1 MLEQD
6 PQTGTRVDLVGDPT
20 PLARAF
26 FAALRRLP
34 LSTWVAVARLTWRSK
49 EEPFTESAEYRL
61 ARRRLRQVLDG
72 MPWMVGWVKRQVGD
86 TVDVATAFL
95 PGVAPK
101 PLMRVALIAAFALVA
116 RPYLSQTDFL
126 RLYEPFAGLI
136 PPEELLRGL

>member
-1 MLEQD
+1 MSEHD
-6 PQTGTRVDLVGDPT
+6 PLAGTRVDLVGDPT

-86 TVDVATAFL
+86 TVDVAAAFL

-101 PLMRVALIAAFALVA
+101 PLTRVALLAAFALVA
-116 RPYLSQTDFL
+116 RPYLSATDFA
-126 RLYEPFAGLI
+126 RLYEPFAALI
-136 PPEELLRGL
+136 PPDELIRGL

>member
-1 MLEQD
+1 MSELD
-6 PQTGTRVDLVGDPT
+6 SPAGARLDLVGDPT

-72 MPWMVGWVKRQVGD
+72 MPWMVGWVKRQVTD
-86 TVDVATAFL
+86 TVDVAAAFL

-116 RPYLSQTDFL
+116 RPYLSHTDFA
-126 RLYEPFAGLI
+126 RLYEPFAALI
-136 PPEELLRGL
+136 PPDHLIHGL